1 MVAFKRRHWSLI
13 FLVAI
18 LLIASFF
25 RLYRIRDYLVFLG
38 DEGRDALVWKRMLV
52 DHKFTLLGPTASV
65 GGFYL
70 GPIYYYLTLPF
81 AGATRLDPVGPA
93 YFVALLGIAT
103 VYLVYVFGRRY
114 LNQTIGLTAA
124 FLYSFA
130 PLIVRYSRSSWNPN
144 PLPFFTLAGLMLVY
158 EGTRKNKPW
167 LLLLAGIFLG
177 ISWQLH
183 YLALILAPIYIVI
196 VLTQNKQFS
205 LRATCYQL
213 LAIFFG
219 WAAGFA
225 PFLAFEIRHGF
236 PNTRTIF
243 EFITRPQGAIH
254 PQLFDVFITSIRRT
268 FFMFTTVLATPDT
281 TWLRLLALTSA
292 AAVISWSIHRHKL
305 LLIWYGVG
313 MFVFAFYNTGIADYY
328 FGFLFPVPF
337 LMIATLLYVLLR
349 KLNRFG
355 LPVFV
360 AALLF
365 LSYRQLSQA
374 FFINRPN
381 HQIDQTERIADTVI
395 AQAQGRDFNFA
406 LISSGNS
413 DHAYRF
419 FLETK
424 GYRPLGLEEQV
435 TDQLIIVCEKPEPE
449 CKPLGNSLWEIAGF
463 GRSEINT
470 QVTVNPGITIYRMTH
485 YFEETSL
492 PYYGQ

>member
-38 DEGRDALVWKRMLV
+38 DEGRDALVWKRMII

-81 AGATRLDPVGPA
+81 AWSSDLDPVGPA

-114 LNQTIGLTAA
+114 LNQTIGLIAA

-144 PLPFFTLAGLMLVY
+144 PLPFFTLAGLMLLY
-158 EGTRKNKPW
+158 EGVKQKK
-167 LLLLAGIFLG
+167 LLLSFLSGICLG
-177 ISWQLH
+177 VAWQLH
-183 YLALILAPIYIVI
+183 YLALILAPIYIAI
-196 VLTQNKQFS
+196 VLIESKKSN
-205 LRATCYQL
+205 L
-213 LAIFFG
+213 LAISHTLFAIFLG
-219 WAAGFA
+219 WAIGFA

-254 PQLFDVFITSIRRT
+254 PQLFDVFITSIKRT
-268 FFMFTTVLATPDT
+268 FFMFTTVLASPDT
-281 TWLRLLALTSA
+281 PWLRLLALASA
-292 AAVISWSIHRHKL
+292 ITTISWSIHKHKL

-355 LPVFV
+355 LPIFV

-374 FFINRPN
+374 FFLNRPN
-381 HQIDQTERIADTVI
+381 HQIDQTEMIAATVI
-395 AQAQGRDFNFA
+395 IQADGQPFNFA

-463 GRSEINT
+463 GRSEINA
-470 QVTVNPGITIYRMTH
+470 QVTVNPGITIYRMIH
-485 YFEETSL
+485 
-492 PYYGQ
+492 YYGQ